1 MRNEMGYSNQ
11 VEPQYPAG
19 KRQLLKLLALMG
31 ALGLIIAFAPLGTLS
46 LLIIFTLGLVS
57 FLRPVFALYLLALL
71 LPFNLALPSKVVEVF
86 GIQTL
91 LLVEIL
97 IPLLFLPLLFNLLLN
112 DDIQR
117 LKRALS
123 FPLLVFLGINIL
135 SAINAT
141 SYFYY
146 FGQIAKLITY
156 LLFYILVVMTIKR
169 EDELRRF
176 IRLFLASGI
185 VVVILSLLEYF
196 TKVRI
201 LSNIMFDQS
210 LSFITITDGLRRL
223 ASVFGQANVFG
234 TFLGFLA
241 LFTLGLF
248 IEKNKSVSKNFLA
261 LYLLLVSLAILF
273 TFSRGT
279 ILALLFALTLFAI
292 FTLKLRWV
300 FRIGLILLVLAISV
314 DIFAPFKLLY
324 VRLEE
329 AVHLRGPALT
339 RVNLWL
345 VGLDMFK
352 THPFL
357 GVGAGNFTEHFVK
370 FAAQKKALEKIL
382 SEGLILSPH
391 SIYIEL
397 LATTG
402 LAGLASFAWV
412 SASFFKRG
420 LRLYK
425 TLPDGPL
432 RGIILGSI
440 LGLAFFILSGFVRE
454 SFADITFSLLFFMTF
469 ALVEVSHCLI
479 NEKIRELHNA

>member
-1 MRNEMGYSNQ
+1 MRNEKVYLNQ
-11 VEPQYPAG
+11 VATQYPTG
-19 KRQLLKLLALMG
+19 KRQLIHLLVLMT
-31 ALGLIIAFAPLGTLS
+31 ALGLIIAFAPLGTLF
-46 LLIIFTLGLVS
+46 LLTIFSLGLVT
-57 FLRPVFALYLLALL
+57 FLRPIFALYFLALL
-71 LPFNLALPSKVVEVF
+71 LPFNLALPSRVVEAF
-86 GIQTL
+86 GIQTVL
-91 LLVEIL
+91 FVEIL
-97 IPLLFLPLLFNLLLN
+97 IPLLFLPVIFNLLLN
-112 DDIQR
+112 DDIHR

-123 FPLLVFLGINIL
+123 FPLIVFLGINIL

-156 LLFYILVVMTIKR
+156 FLFYILVVVTIRR

-176 IRLFLASGI
+176 ISLFLASGI

-196 TKVRI
+196 ARIRI

-210 LSFITITDGLRRL
+210 ASFITFTDGLRRL

-234 TFLGFLA
+234 TFLGFLV

-261 LYLLLVSLAILF
+261 LYLLLVFLAILF

-279 ILALLFALTLFAI
+279 VLALLLALALFAI

-300 FRIGLILLVLAISV
+300 FKIALFVLVLAIFV

-324 VRLEE
+324 IRLEE
-329 AVHLRGPALT
+329 ARSLRGPALS
-339 RVNLWL
+339 RANLWL

-357 GVGAGNFTEHFVK
+357 GVGAGNFTEHFVR
-370 FAAQKKALEKIL
+370 FAAQKKALDKIL

-402 LAGLASFAWV
+402 LAGLVSFTWV
-412 SASFFKRG
+412 LVSFFRRG
-420 LRLYK
+420 LRLYR

-432 RGIILGSI
+432 RGIILGSV
-440 LGLAFFILSGFVRE
+440 LGLSFFILSGFVRE

-479 NEKIRELHNA
+479 NGKNRGSYNA